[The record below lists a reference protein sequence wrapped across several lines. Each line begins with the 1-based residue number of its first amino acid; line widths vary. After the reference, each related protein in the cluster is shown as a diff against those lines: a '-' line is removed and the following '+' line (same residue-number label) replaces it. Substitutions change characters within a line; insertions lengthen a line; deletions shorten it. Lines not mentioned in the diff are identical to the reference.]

1 MHYLWIALVGFVV
14 GLIARALHPG
24 RDGMGIILTS
34 LLGIGGSMAATWV
47 GQTMGWYRQGE
58 AAGFILSVIGAI
70 LLLVIYGFIA
80 KK

>member
-1 MHYLWIALVGFVV
+1 MHYLWTALVGFVV